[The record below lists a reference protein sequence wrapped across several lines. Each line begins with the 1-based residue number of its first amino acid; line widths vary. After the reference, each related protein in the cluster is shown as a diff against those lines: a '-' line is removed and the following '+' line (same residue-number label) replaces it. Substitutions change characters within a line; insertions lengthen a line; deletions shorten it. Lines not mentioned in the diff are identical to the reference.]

1 MFKTFKR
8 LFFVNLFLVFSNVPL
23 VLLYLYVKLGTDP
36 DSVAARRTEQ
46 FESEV
51 LSAIKQY
58 ISLLL
63 NSIDPTVLLV
73 SQGILIL
80 ITGWS
85 AYFVI
90 KKFIFKFIPNMGMK
104 KRL

>member
-1 MFKTFKR
+1 MFKTLKR

-36 DSVAARRTEQ
+36 GSVAARRTEQ
-46 FESEV
+46 FENEV
-51 LSAIKQY
+51 LAAITQY
-58 ISLLL
+58 ISILF

-80 ITGWS
+80 TTGLS
-85 AYFVI
+85 VYLVI
-90 KKFIFKFIPNMGMK
+90 KKVIFKFIPNMGMK